1 VKAVATKEAPDDQR
15 RFGGL
20 ARLYGAVGASQ
31 IVSAHVVVVGVGGV
45 GSWSA
50 EALARSGVGR
60 ISLID
65 MDHVSESN
73 INRQIHATTQTLGQS
88 KIEAM
93 RERMASI
100 NPNGIVHLI
109 DDFVTPQN
117 WSELAQRLAAY
128 APITALIDACDQ
140 VAAKTTMAAW
150 ILNSPSKAKPEFVTV
165 GAAGGKQRAQLVD
178 IDDLFNT
185 THDPLL
191 AKMRYNLRR
200 QHGAARE
207 GRLGV
212 TCVYSRESVQ
222 APQSQSAF
230 RAGTTIDAAV
240 GKLAPSDTAPN
251 TDGSL
256 NCHGFGSSVGVTA
269 TFGMCAAS
277 YVLEK
282 LAKLA

>member
-1 VKAVATKEAPDDQR
+1 MAANEVSDDQR

-31 IVSAHVVVVGVGGV
+31 IVSAHVVIVGIGGV

-93 RERMASI
+93 QGRMASI
-100 NPNGIVHLI
+100 NPSGTVHLI

-117 WSELAQRLAAY
+117 WSELALRLASF

-150 ILNSPSKAKPEFVTV
+150 VLNNPSKATPEFVTV
-165 GAAGGKQRAQLVD
+165 GAAGGKQRAHWVD
-178 IDDLFNT
+178 IDDLTNT

-212 TCVYSRESVQ
+212 ACVYSKESVQ
-222 APQSQSAF
+222 PPQSQPSST
-230 RAGTTIDAAV
+230 AGTTG
-240 GKLAPSDTAPN
+240 GKLATSDTDS
-251 TDGSL
+251 TL

-282 LAKLA
+282 LAKQVRSTL

>member
-1 VKAVATKEAPDDQR
+1 MQDVGVCSAMHDTQISNDQR

-20 ARLYGAVGASQ
+20 ARLYGSAGAAQ
-31 IVSAHVVVVGVGGV
+31 IFLAHVVVVGIGGV

-93 RERMASI
+93 RQRMLSI
-100 NPNGIVHLI
+100 NPHGLVHLI

-117 WSELAQRLAAY
+117 WSELARALSAL
-128 APITALIDACDQ
+128 APITAVIDACDQ
-140 VAAKTTMAAW
+140 VAAKTAMAAW
-150 ILNSPSKAKPEFVTV
+150 VLTMPAASRPDFVTV
-165 GAAGGKQRAQLVD
+165 GAAGGKQLAHWVNM
-178 IDDLFNT
+178 DDLAQT

-200 QHGAARE
+200 QHGAARD

-212 TCVYSRESVQ
+212 ACVYSKEPVQSPRQPSTQASVG
-222 APQSQSAF
+222 S
-230 RAGTTIDAAV
+230 TMVAA
-240 GKLAPSDTAPN
+240 DN
-251 TDGSL
+251 TL

-282 LAKLA
+282 LAKPR

>member
-1 VKAVATKEAPDDQR
+1 MTSNEISDDQR

-31 IVSAHVVVVGVGGV
+31 IVSAHVVVVGIGGV

-100 NPNGIVHLI
+100 NPSGTVHLI

-117 WSELAQRLAAY
+117 WSELALRLAAF

-140 VAAKTTMAAW
+140 VSAKTIMAAW
-150 ILNSPSKAKPEFVTV
+150 LLNDRSNAVPEFVTV
-165 GAAGGKQRAQLVD
+165 GAAGGKQLAHRVD
-178 IDDLFNT
+178 ITDLANT

-200 QHGAARE
+200 QHGAARD

-212 TCVYSRESVQ
+212 ACVYSNESVQ
-222 APQSQSAF
+222 PPQSQPSF
-230 RAGTTIDAAV
+230 SVGTTV
-240 GKLAPSDTAPN
+240 GDTSGNLEA
-251 TDGSL
+251 TAMDSSL

-282 LAKLA
+282 LAKPMRSTL